1 MGRAACAWP
10 IGASGKTSEMI
21 SLSPMDL
28 ALAGVLVAL
37 DAGVSIA
44 LRLQLHRQLLWA
56 GARMVIQLIVVGYI
70 LRFIFALSSPAA
82 TLVIILIMM
91 AIAAREVA
99 ARPARSFKGLMGYG
113 VSAAAVTLATL
124 LTAGLALT
132 TAIRPH
138 PWYDPRYA
146 ISLTGII
153 LGSVLNAGSLT
164 LDGIVGGVWRERT
177 AIEAQLGLGVP
188 FRVAVRPLLREA
200 IRKGLLPI
208 INQMSAAGLITLP
221 GIMTGQ
227 ILAGMDPVEAV
238 KYQILLMFLLAG
250 ASGVAA
256 LAIADLTL
264 RGLTDARQRL
274 RLDRLR

>member
-1 MGRAACAWP
+1 
-10 IGASGKTSEMI
+10 MI
-21 SLSPMDL
+21 SLSPRDL
-28 ALAGVLVAL
+28 ALASALVAL

-44 LRLQLHRQLLWA
+44 LRLNLHRQLLWA
-56 GARMVIQLIVVGYI
+56 ALRMVVQLIAVGFI
-70 LRFIFALSSPAA
+70 LRFIFTLNSPLA
-82 TLVIILIMM
+82 TLAIVMVM
-91 AIAAREVA
+91 GMIAAREIA
-99 ARPARSFKGLMGYG
+99 ARPVHKFRGLVGLSISG
-113 VSAAAVTLATL
+113 ATVALATIV
-124 LTAGLALT
+124 TAVLALT

-146 ISLTGII
+146 VSLVGII

-164 LDGIVGGVWRERT
+164 LDGIVGGVWRERS
-177 AIEAQLGLGVP
+177 AIEAQLGLGVD
-188 FRVAVRPLLREA
+188 FRAATLPLLREA
-200 IRKGLLPI
+200 IRRGLLPI

-227 ILAGMDPVEAV
+227 IIAGMDPVEAV

-256 LAIADLTL
+256 LTIAELSL
-264 RGLTDARQRL
+264 RQLSDARQRL

>member
-1 MGRAACAWP
+1 
-10 IGASGKTSEMI
+10 MI
-21 SLSPMDL
+21 SLSPIDL
-28 ALAGVLVAL
+28 TLASALVAL

-44 LRLQLHRQLLWA
+44 LRLNLHRQLLWA
-56 GARMVIQLIVVGYI
+56 ALRMVVQLIAVGFI
-70 LRFIFALSSPAA
+70 LRFIFTLNSPLA
-82 TLVIILIMM
+82 TLAIVMVM
-91 AIAAREVA
+91 GMIAAREIA
-99 ARPARSFKGLMGYG
+99 ARPVHKFRGLAGLSISG
-113 VSAAAVTLATL
+113 ATVALATIV
-124 LTAGLALT
+124 TAVLALT

-146 ISLTGII
+146 VSLVGII

-164 LDGIVGGVWRERT
+164 LDGIVGGVWRERS
-177 AIEAQLGLGVP
+177 AIEAQLGLGVD
-188 FRVAVRPLLREA
+188 FLAATLPLLREA
-200 IRKGLLPI
+200 IRRGLLPI

-227 ILAGMDPVEAV
+227 IIAGMDPVEAV

-256 LAIADLTL
+256 LTVAELSL
-264 RGLTDARQRL
+264 RQLSDARQRL